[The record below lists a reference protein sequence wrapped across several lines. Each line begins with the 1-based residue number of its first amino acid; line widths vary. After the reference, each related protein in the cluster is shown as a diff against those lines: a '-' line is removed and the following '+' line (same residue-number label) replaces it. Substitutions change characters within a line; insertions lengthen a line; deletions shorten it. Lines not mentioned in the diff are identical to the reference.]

1 MCRVS
6 DAGQES
12 RPTFTGGRRPKA
24 AKERTRGEM
33 VRGEYRVLRYGDL
46 AEAEGVGAGAQSP
59 LRGLITRLA
68 DSGSSACRS
77 NIIVECRSCGLV
89 SMMGRRICARVV
101 AAGPQPALGEVVTAS
116 SGHSDLVMMYQS

>member
-1 MCRVS
+1 MDAVDLLLLCRVS

-46 AEAEGVGAGAQSP
+46 AEAEGVSAGAQSR
-59 LRGLITRLA
+59 LRGLIKRLA

-77 NIIVECRSCGLV
+77 TLSLN
-89 SMMGRRICARVV
+89 V
-101 AAGPQPALGEVVTAS
+101 AVAGWFR
-116 SGHSDLVMMYQS
+116 